1 MPQPQ
6 WSKKMSIKLIAL
18 DIDGTTLMSDGSLSQ
33 RNREALVRATDSGI
47 HVVIATGRCYDALPS
62 QLTDLKGIRY
72 ALTSN
77 GAQTRD
83 LHTGETLSGNYL
95 TDLAVF
101 ESAELLRAHSGFMVE
116 IFTDGK
122 AYMDR
127 THYDGV
133 CSGEI
138 AWRSR
143 NYVRDTRTPVDD
155 VLDFMLQ
162 HQHTIE
168 NINIFFEH
176 LSDKDRLKPHL
187 DLLNNV
193 TITSSFD
200 NNWEIGGAT
209 TNKGAA
215 LASLAEMLYITKE
228 EILACGD
235 SPNDEEMLK
244 VAGIP
249 VAVGNAKESVRQL
262 AAYVVSE
269 NDMDGVAEAIEK
281 FAL

>member
-1 MPQPQ
+1 MT
-6 WSKKMSIKLIAL
+6 IKLIAL

-33 RNREALVRATDSGI
+33 RNKQALVRATESGI
-47 HVVIATGRCYDALPS
+47 HVVIATGRCFDALPD
-62 QLTDLKGIRY
+62 QLTELKGIRY

-83 LHTGETLSGNYL
+83 LHTGTTLEGNYL
-95 TDLAVF
+95 TDVAVA
-101 ESAELLRAHSGFMVE
+101 ESAQLLRAHSGFMVE

-122 AYMDR
+122 AYMDKA
-127 THYDGV
+127 HYDGV

-143 NYVRDTRTPVDD
+143 NYVRDTRSPVAD
-155 VLDFMLQ
+155 VLDFMLS

-176 LSDKDRLKPHL
+176 LSDKENLKPHL

-209 TNKGAA
+209 TSKGAA
-215 LASLAEMLYITKE
+215 LQSLAKRLYINKE

-235 SPNDEEMLK
+235 SPNDEAMLRA
-244 VAGIP
+244 AGVP
-249 VAVGNAKESVRQL
+249 VAVGNAKESVRRL
-262 AAYVVSE
+262 ATYIVAE

>member
-1 MPQPQ
+1 
-6 WSKKMSIKLIAL
+6 MSIKLIAL
-18 DIDGTTLMSDGSLSQ
+18 DIDGTTLMSDGNLSK
-33 RNREALVRATDSGI
+33 RNKAALVRATESGI

-62 QLTDLKGIRY
+62 QLTDIKGIKY

-83 LHTGETLSGNYL
+83 LHTGETIEGNYL
-95 TDLAVF
+95 TDGAVMD
-101 ESAELLRAHSGFMVE
+101 SADLLRTHSGFMVE

-122 AYMDR
+122 AYMDKA
-127 THYDGV
+127 HYDAV

-138 AWRSR
+138 SWRSR
-143 NYVRDTRTPVDD
+143 NYVRDTRNPVED
-155 VLDFMLQ
+155 VLDFMLR
-162 HQHTIE
+162 HRHTIE

-187 DLLNNV
+187 DLLRNV

-215 LASLAEMLYITKE
+215 LQGLAKMLYITKE

-244 VAGIP
+244 VAGLP
-249 VAVGNAKESVRQL
+249 VAVGNAKESVRRL
-262 AAYVVSE
+262 AAHIVAE

>member
-1 MPQPQ
+1 MA
-6 WSKKMSIKLIAL
+6 IKLIAL
-18 DIDGTTLMSDGSLSQ
+18 DIDGTTLMSNGNLSK
-33 RNREALVRATDSGI
+33 RNRNALIRATESGI
-47 HVVIATGRCYDALPS
+47 HVVIATGRCYDALPI
-62 QLTDLKGIRY
+62 QLTEIKGIRY

-83 LHTGETLSGNYL
+83 LHTGETLDGNYL
-95 TDLAVF
+95 TDAAVL
-101 ESAELLRAHSGFMVE
+101 ESADLLRKHSGFMVE

-127 THYDGV
+127 VHYEAV
-133 CSGEI
+133 CTGEI
-138 AWRSR
+138 SWRSR
-143 NYVRDTRTPVDD
+143 NYVRDTRSPVAD

-162 HQHTIE
+162 HRHTIE

-187 DLLNNV
+187 DRLNNV

-200 NNWEIGGAT
+200 NNWEIGGAS

-215 LASLAEMLYITKE
+215 LQGLAKRLCITKE

-249 VAVGNAKESVRQL
+249 VAVGNAKESVRLL
-262 AAYVVSE
+262 AAHIVSE

>member
-1 MPQPQ
+1 MT
-6 WSKKMSIKLIAL
+6 IKLIAL
-18 DIDGTTLMSDGSLSQ
+18 DIDGTTLTSDGRLSQ
-33 RNREALVRATDSGI
+33 RNKEALIRAADGGI
-47 HVVIATGRCYDALPS
+47 HVVIATGRCYDALPG

-77 GAQTRD
+77 GAQTKD
-83 LHTGETLSGNYL
+83 LHTGETLEGNYL
-95 TDLAVF
+95 TAKAVA
-101 ESAELLRAHSGFMVE
+101 ESAQLLRAHSGFMVE

-122 AYMDR
+122 AYMDKV
-127 THYDGV
+127 HYEGV

-138 AWRSR
+138 SWRSR
-143 NYVRDTRTPVDD
+143 NYVRDTRSPVED

-162 HQHTIE
+162 HKHTIE

-176 LSDKDRLKPHL
+176 LSEKDRLKPHL

-215 LASLAEMLYITKE
+215 LMSLARMLNINKE

-244 VAGIP
+244 AAGIP
-249 VAVGNAKESVRQL
+249 VAVGNAKESVRLL
-262 AAYVVSE
+262 AMHIVSE
-269 NDMDGVAEAIEK
+269 NDRDGVAEAIEK

>member
-1 MPQPQ
+1 MEKP
-6 WSKKMSIKLIAL
+6 MTIKLIAL
-18 DIDGTTLMSDGSLSQ
+18 DIDGTTLMSDGRLSN
-33 RNREALVRATDSGI
+33 RNREALIRATESGI

-62 QLTDLKGIRY
+62 QLTELKGIRY

-77 GAQTRD
+77 GAQTKD
-83 LHTGETLSGNYL
+83 LHTGETIEGNYL
-95 TDLAVF
+95 ASEAVA
-101 ESAELLRAHSGFMVE
+101 ESALLLRAHSGFMVE
-116 IFTDGK
+116 VFTDGK
-122 AYMDR
+122 AYMAKAQ
-127 THYDGV
+127 YDGV
-133 CSGEI
+133 CSAQI
-138 AWRSR
+138 PWRSR
-143 NYVRDTRTPVDD
+143 NYVRDTRNPVSD
-155 VLDFMLQ
+155 VVEFMLE
-162 HQHTIE
+162 HQHNIE

-176 LSDKDRLKPHL
+176 LSDKDKLKPYL

-215 LASLAEMLYITKE
+215 LQSLARMLHISKE

-244 VAGIP
+244 VAGTP
-249 VAVGNAKESVRQL
+249 VAVGNAKESVRRL
-262 AAYVVSE
+262 AMHIVAE
-269 NDMDGVAEAIEK
+269 NDQDGVTEAIEK

>member
-1 MPQPQ
+1 MA
-6 WSKKMSIKLIAL
+6 IKLIAL
-18 DIDGTTLMSDGSLSQ
+18 DIDGTTLMSDGNLSQ
-33 RNREALVRATDSGI
+33 RNRNALIRATESGI

-62 QLTDLKGIRY
+62 QLTEIKGIRY

-83 LHTGETLSGNYL
+83 LHTGDTLEGNYL
-95 TDLAVF
+95 TDTAVV
-101 ESAELLRAHSGFMVE
+101 ESAELLRTHTGFMVE

-122 AYMDR
+122 AYMDKA
-127 THYDGV
+127 HYEAV
-133 CSGEI
+133 CTGEI
-138 AWRSR
+138 SWRSR
-143 NYVRDTRTPVDD
+143 NYVRDTRSPVAD
-155 VLDFMLQ
+155 VLDYMLQ
-162 HQHTIE
+162 HRHTIE

-187 DLLNNV
+187 DRLNNV

-215 LASLAEMLYITKE
+215 LQGLAKMLYISKE

-249 VAVGNAKESVRQL
+249 VAVGNAKESVRRL
-262 AAYVVSE
+262 AAHVVSE

>member
-1 MPQPQ
+1 MA
-6 WSKKMSIKLIAL
+6 IKLIAL
-18 DIDGTTLMSDGSLSQ
+18 DIDGTTLMSDGNLSQ
-33 RNREALVRATDSGI
+33 RNRNALIRATESGI

-62 QLTDLKGIRY
+62 QLTEIKGIRY

-83 LHTGETLSGNYL
+83 LHTGDTLEGNYL
-95 TDLAVF
+95 TDTAVV
-101 ESAELLRAHSGFMVE
+101 ESAELLRTHTGFMVE

-122 AYMDR
+122 AYMDKA
-127 THYDGV
+127 HYEAV
-133 CSGEI
+133 CTGEI
-138 AWRSR
+138 SWRSR
-143 NYVRDTRTPVDD
+143 NYVRDTRSPVAD

-162 HQHTIE
+162 HRHTIE

-187 DLLNNV
+187 DRLNNV

-215 LASLAEMLYITKE
+215 LQGLAKMLYISKE

-249 VAVGNAKESVRQL
+249 VAVGNAKESVRRL
-262 AAYVVSE
+262 AAHVVSE

>member
-1 MPQPQ
+1 MT
-6 WSKKMSIKLIAL
+6 IKLIAL
-18 DIDGTTLMSDGSLSQ
+18 DIDGTTLMSDGSLSK
-33 RNREALVRATDSGI
+33 RNRNALIRATQNGI
-47 HVVIATGRCYDALPS
+47 HVVIATGRCYDALPR
-62 QLTDLKGIRY
+62 QLTELKGIRY

-77 GAQTRD
+77 GAQTKD
-83 LHTGETLSGNYL
+83 LHTGQTLDGNYL
-95 TDLAVF
+95 TAEAVA
-101 ESAELLRAHSGFMVE
+101 ESAELLRAHTGFMVE

-122 AYMDR
+122 AYMDKAQ
-127 THYDGV
+127 YDGV

-138 AWRSR
+138 SWRSR
-143 NYVRDTRTPVDD
+143 NYVRDTRSPVED
-155 VLDFMLQ
+155 VIDFMLQ
-162 HQHTIE
+162 HRHTIE

-176 LSDKDRLKPHL
+176 LLDKDRLKPYL

-215 LASLAEMLYITKE
+215 LQSLARMLYINKE

-249 VAVGNAKESVRQL
+249 VAVGNAKESVRRL
-262 AAYVVSE
+262 AIHIVAE
-269 NDMDGVAEAIEK
+269 NDQDGVAEAIEK

>member
-1 MPQPQ
+1 MT
-6 WSKKMSIKLIAL
+6 IKLIAL
-18 DIDGTTLMSDGSLSQ
+18 DIDGTTLMSDGSLSK
-33 RNREALVRATDSGI
+33 RNKEALIRATDQGI
-47 HVVIATGRCYDALPS
+47 HVVIATGRCFAALPN

-77 GAQTRD
+77 GAQTKD
-83 LHTGETLSGNYL
+83 LHTGETLEGNYL
-95 TDLAVF
+95 TDVAVA
-101 ESAELLRAHSGFMVE
+101 ESAQLLREHSGYMVE

-122 AYMDR
+122 AYMDKAQY
-127 THYDGV
+127 HGV

-138 AWRSR
+138 PWRSR
-143 NYVRDTRTPVDD
+143 NYVRDTRTPVED

-162 HQHTIE
+162 HRHAIE

-176 LSDKDRLKPHL
+176 LSDKARLKPHL
-187 DLLNNV
+187 DVLNNV

-209 TNKGAA
+209 TNKGSA
-215 LASLAEMLYITKE
+215 LQYLARMLCINKE

-244 VAGIP
+244 FAGTP
-249 VAVGNAKESVRQL
+249 VAVGNAKESVRRL
-262 AAYVVSE
+262 AAHIVSD

>member
-1 MPQPQ
+1 MA
-6 WSKKMSIKLIAL
+6 IKLIAL
-18 DIDGTTLMSDGSLSQ
+18 DIDGTTLMSDGTLSQ
-33 RNREALVRATDSGI
+33 RNKSALIRAMEKGI

-62 QLTDLKGIRY
+62 QLTDIKGIRY

-83 LHTGETLSGNYL
+83 LHTGETLDGNYL
-95 TDLAVF
+95 TDAAVLA
-101 ESAELLRAHSGFMVE
+101 SADLLRNHTGFMVE

-122 AYMDR
+122 AYMGKD
-127 THYDGV
+127 HYDAV

-138 AWRSR
+138 SWRSR
-143 NYVRDTRTPVDD
+143 NYVRDTRNPVED
-155 VLDFMLQ
+155 VLGFMLQ
-162 HQHTIE
+162 HRHTIE

-187 DLLNNV
+187 DLLSNV

-215 LASLAEMLYITKE
+215 LTELAKRLYITKE

-244 VAGIP
+244 AAGLP
-249 VAVGNAKESVRQL
+249 VAVGNAKESVRRL
-262 AAYVVSE
+262 AAHIVPE

>member
-1 MPQPQ
+1 MT
-6 WSKKMSIKLIAL
+6 IKLIAL

-33 RNREALVRATDSGI
+33 RNKEALIRATDSGI
-47 HVVIATGRCYDALPS
+47 HVVIATGRCYDALPG

-83 LHTGETLSGNYL
+83 LHTGDTLEGNYL
-95 TDLAVF
+95 TASAVA
-101 ESAELLRAHSGFMVE
+101 ESAQLLRSHSGFMVE

-122 AYMDR
+122 AYMDKA
-127 THYDGV
+127 HYDGV

-138 AWRSR
+138 SWRSR
-143 NYVRDTRTPVDD
+143 NYVRDTRSPVED
-155 VLDFMLQ
+155 VLEFMLQ

-215 LASLAEMLYITKE
+215 LQSLARMLYINKE

-244 VAGIP
+244 VAGTP
-249 VAVGNAKESVRQL
+249 VAVGNAKESVRRL
-262 AAYVVSE
+262 AVHIVAE
-269 NDMDGVAEAIEK
+269 NDQDGVAEAIEK

>member
-1 MPQPQ
+1 MT
-6 WSKKMSIKLIAL
+6 IKLIAL
-18 DIDGTTLMSDGSLSQ
+18 DIDGTTLMSNGSLSH
-33 RNREALVRATDSGI
+33 RNRAALVRAIDSGI
-47 HVVIATGRCYDALPS
+47 HVVIATGRCYDALPE
-62 QLTDLKGIRY
+62 QLTSLKGIRY

-77 GAQTRD
+77 GAQTKD
-83 LHTGETLSGNYL
+83 LSTGHTIEGNYL
-95 TDLAVF
+95 MDEAVF
-101 ESAELLRAHSGFMVE
+101 ESAKLLRAHTGFMVE

-122 AYMDR
+122 AYMDKV
-127 THYDGV
+127 HYDGV

-138 AWRSR
+138 SWRSR
-143 NYVRDTRTPVDD
+143 DYVRDTRNPVDD

-162 HQHTIE
+162 HRNTVE

-200 NNWEIGGAT
+200 NNWEIGGST
-209 TNKGAA
+209 TNKGSA
-215 LASLAEMLYITKE
+215 LQSLAKRLSITKE

-244 VAGIP
+244 VAGTP
-249 VAVGNAKESVRQL
+249 VAVANAKESVRLL
-262 AAYVVSE
+262 AVHIVAE

>member
-1 MPQPQ
+1 
-6 WSKKMSIKLIAL
+6 MSIKLIAL
-18 DIDGTTLMSDGSLSQ
+18 DIDGTTLMSDGNLSQ
-33 RNREALVRATDSGI
+33 RNREALVRATESGI
-47 HVVIATGRCYDALPS
+47 HVVIATGRCYDALPA
-62 QLTDLKGIRY
+62 QLTDIKGIKY

-77 GAQTRD
+77 GAQTKD
-83 LHTGETLSGNYL
+83 LHTGETIDGNYL
-95 TDLAVF
+95 TDGAVVD
-101 ESAELLRAHSGFMVE
+101 SADLLRTHSGFMVE

-122 AYMDR
+122 AYMDKA
-127 THYDGV
+127 HYDAV

-138 AWRSR
+138 SWRSR
-143 NYVRDTRTPVDD
+143 NYVRDTRNPVED
-155 VLDFMLQ
+155 VLDFMLS
-162 HQHTIE
+162 HRHTIE

-187 DLLNNV
+187 DLLRNV

-215 LASLAEMLYITKE
+215 LQGLAKMLYITKE

-244 VAGIP
+244 VAGLP
-249 VAVGNAKESVRQL
+249 VAVGNAKESVRRL
-262 AAYVVSE
+262 ATHVVAE

>member
-1 MPQPQ
+1 MT
-6 WSKKMSIKLIAL
+6 IKLIAL
-18 DIDGTTLMSDGSLSQ
+18 DIDGTTLMSDGRLSQ
-33 RNREALVRATDSGI
+33 RNREALIRATERDI
-47 HVVIATGRCYDALPS
+47 HVVIATGRCYDALPI
-62 QLTDLKGIRY
+62 QLTEIKGIRY

-77 GAQTRD
+77 GAQTKD
-83 LHTGETLSGNYL
+83 LHSGETLYGNYL
-95 TDLAVF
+95 TDAAIA
-101 ESAELLRAHSGFMVE
+101 ESAALLRAHAGFMVE

-122 AYMDR
+122 AYMDK
-127 THYDGV
+127 TQYDGV
-133 CSGEI
+133 CSGAI
-138 AWRSR
+138 SWRSR
-143 NYVRDTRTPVDD
+143 NYVRDTRTPVED
-155 VLDFMLQ
+155 VLAFMLA

-176 LSDKDRLKPHL
+176 LSDKDKLKPHL

-215 LASLAEMLYITKE
+215 LQTLSKMLHINKE

-244 VAGIP
+244 VAGTP
-249 VAVGNAKESVRQL
+249 VAVGNAKESVRRL
-262 AAYVVSE
+262 ATHIVAE
-269 NDMDGVAEAIEK
+269 NDQDGVAEAIEK

>member
-1 MPQPQ
+1 MT
-6 WSKKMSIKLIAL
+6 IKLIAL
-18 DIDGTTLMSDGSLSQ
+18 DIDGTTLMSDGNLSQ
-33 RNREALVRATDSGI
+33 RNQAALIRATDRGI
-47 HVVIATGRCYDALPS
+47 HVVIATGRCFDALPR

-77 GAQTRD
+77 GAQTKD
-83 LHTGETLSGNYL
+83 LHTGETLEGNYL
-95 TDLAVF
+95 TADAVAD
-101 ESAELLRAHSGFMVE
+101 SAQLLRAHSGFMVE

-122 AYMDR
+122 AYMDQD
-127 THYDGV
+127 HYDGV

-138 AWRSR
+138 SWRSR
-143 NYVRDTRTPVDD
+143 NYVRDTRTPVAD
-155 VLDFMLQ
+155 VLDFMGQ

-176 LSDKDRLKPHL
+176 LSEKDKLKPYL
-187 DLLNNV
+187 DLLQNV

-200 NNWEIGGAT
+200 NNWEIGGAN
-209 TNKGAA
+209 TNKGVA
-215 LASLAEMLYITKE
+215 LQSLARMLYINKE

-244 VAGIP
+244 AAGIP
-249 VAVGNAKESVRQL
+249 VAVGNAKESVRRL
-262 AAYVVSE
+262 AIHIVAE
-269 NDMDGVAEAIEK
+269 NDHDGVAEAIEK